1 MLLTGTVGWLAS
13 FQLTVDGRALRSTP
27 APAALA
33 RTGRR
38 GAGGG
43 GARPLLIWQSLYE
56 LDKLC
61 PYFAA
66 VWVVSIAL
74 FWYLA
79 LHCLESGIVRLPR
92 GVLAVVR
99 DTHQMLLGAWCA
111 AIALLVHTRFW
122 AATPRRP
129 VKDVLRVS

>member
-1 MLLTGTVGWLAS
+1 MLSGARLHRRLWLA
-13 FQLTVDGRALRSTP
+13 LDAGALVAVVP
-27 APAALA
+27 VHW
-33 RTGRR
+33 
-38 GAGGG
+38 
-43 GARPLLIWQSLYE
+43 LIWQSLYE

-61 PYFAA
+61 PYCAA

-74 FWYLA
+74 FWYLT

-92 GVLAVVR
+92 GVSAVVR